1 MASVHATTIS
11 IEDRAVLLCG
21 PSGSGKSDLALRLI
35 DSGAVLIADDRTDLS
50 RSGDAVMASPP
61 QALAGLLEIRGVGIV
76 RLPYRSGIPVALIVD
91 LTSETPP
98 RLPENDACRIIEG
111 IDLPCLS
118 LNPFEASAPAK
129 VRAAL
134 TYGLGDRSE

>member
-1 MASVHATTIS
+1 MTCVHATTVS

-50 RSGDAVMASPP
+50 RSDNAVMASPP
-61 QALAGLLEIRGVGIV
+61 ETLAGLLEIRGVGVV
-76 RLPYRSGIPVALIVD
+76 RLPYRSGIPVALVVD
-91 LTSETPP
+91 LTAEQPP
-98 RLPENDACRIIEG
+98 RLPDNDASRTIEG

-134 TYGLGDRSE
+134 TYGLGVRTE